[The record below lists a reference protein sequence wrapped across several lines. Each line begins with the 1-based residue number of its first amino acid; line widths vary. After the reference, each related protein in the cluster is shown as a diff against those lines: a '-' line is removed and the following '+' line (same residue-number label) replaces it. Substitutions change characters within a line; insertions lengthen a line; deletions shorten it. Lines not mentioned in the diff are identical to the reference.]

1 MFVFCDVCLV
11 LIFLS
16 PQLTLHLSVVR
27 VTIVISCVCVWV
39 VWRRVA
45 VTLVTPSLLTNQL
58 ATVSLGYLF
67 VHHHKLSHTP
77 SHCTHPHTTH
87 TLTLHTSSHFKHT
100 RTDVNECEENPCGQI
115 CTDLEGGYECSCGQG
130 YRVMLDGSCEGTFV
144 CI

>member
-1 MFVFCDVCLV
+1 MSCTNIPVPSVDPSSECSEGHNCD
-11 LIFLS
+11 
-16 PQLTLHLSVVR
+16 QLCVR
-27 VTIVISCVCVWV
+27 VGGVETCGCYLGYSLASDQSTCNSKFRLFVC
-39 VWRRVA
+39 
-45 VTLVTPSLLTNQL
+45 TPSQTI
-58 ATVSLGYLF
+58 
-67 VHHHKLSHTP
+67 
-77 SHCTHPHTTH
+77 TH